1 LISELQLNRIM
12 LTFTIDVL
20 AHVLLSIF
28 KNAMYTCDAEGFTK
42 NNGPLIQAFVK
53 DEGHYW
59 SKAGG

>member
-1 LISELQLNRIM
+1 M